1 MQINQRTIKEDVA
14 FSGKGLHTG
23 LLVEMVVCPAPADHG
38 VKFQRVDLEGKPV
51 VSAVAEYVTDTSRGT
66 TIERDGVKVGTIEHI
81 MAALFGLGIDNALI
95 RINAPEAPIMDG
107 SALAYVE
114 KMKPLLQEQP
124 EPRTYFEVAEKI
136 VLHNEAKNAEITLY
150 PDDHFSVN
158 VNIDFGSKV
167 LGYQYAGIASV
178 DEVPTEIAP
187 CRTFVF
193 FHELEF
199 LRQNNLI
206 KGGDVDN
213 AIVIVEQEVT
223 QNDVDRVAHL
233 FNKPSIARLPEGY
246 LNNLE
251 LRFANEPARH
261 KLLDLLGDL
270 MLVGTPIKGKIIAAR
285 PGHQIN
291 TSFAKELRKIIKKQ
305 SSKPA
310 APKYDPNE
318 PPLYNINQIK
328 KLLPHRP
335 PFLLVDKIIYMDAES
350 VVGIK
355 NVTMNEPF
363 FVGHFPDEPVMP
375 GVLIVEAMAQ
385 CGGIL
390 ALSTVPDP
398 EHYSTYFLKIG
409 DTKFKKMVVP
419 GDALVLSLKLVE
431 PIRRGLVHMLAQAFV
446 GNVLVTESDLLAQIT
461 KNR

>member
-1 MQINQRTIKEDVA
+1 MQINQRTINKEVT
-14 FSGKGLHTG
+14 FTGKGLHTG
-23 LLVEMVVCPAPADHG
+23 LQVEMTICPAPANHG
-38 VKFQRVDLEGKPV
+38 VKFQRIDLEGMPV
-51 VSAVAEYVTDTSRGT
+51 IAALADYVTDTSRGT
-66 TIERDGVKVGTIEHI
+66 TIDHNGVRVSTIEHI

-107 SALAYVE
+107 SALSYVE
-114 KMKPLLQEQP
+114 QLKDALEELP
-124 EPRTYFEVAEKI
+124 EKRIYFEVTEKI
-136 VLHNEAKNAEITLY
+136 VLCNDKKHTEIALY

-167 LGYQYAGIASV
+167 LGCQYAAISSADEIA
-178 DEVPTEIAP
+178 EQIAP

-206 KGGDVDN
+206 KGGDADN

-223 QNDVDRVAHL
+223 QSDVDRVAHL

-270 MLVGTPIKGKIIAAR
+270 MLVGAPIKGKIIATR
-285 PGHQIN
+285 PGHQAN
-291 TSFAKELRKIIKKQ
+291 TEFARELRKIIKKQ
-305 SSKPA
+305 SSKPV
-310 APKYDPNE
+310 APKYDPND
-318 PPLYNINQIK
+318 PPLYDINQIK

-335 PFLLVDKIIYMDAES
+335 PFLLVDKIIYMDAET
-350 VVGIK
+350 VVGVK
-355 NVTMNEPF
+355 NVTINEPF

-398 EHYSTYFLKIG
+398 EHYSTYFLKIDG
-409 DTKFKKMVVP
+409 VKFKRMIVP
-419 GDALVLSLKLVE
+419 GDTLVFCLKLVE
-431 PIRRGLVHMLAQAFV
+431 PIRRGLVHMQAQAFV
-446 GNVLVTESDLLAQIT
+446 GNTLATESDLLAQIT

>member
-1 MQINQRTIKEDVA
+1 M
-14 FSGKGLHTG
+14 
-23 LLVEMVVCPAPADHG
+23 EMTVCPAAANHG
-38 VKFQRVDLEGKPV
+38 VKFQRVDLENMPV
-51 VSAVAEYVTDTSRGT
+51 INAVADYVTDTSRGT
-66 TIERDGVKVGTIEHI
+66 TIDHNGVKVSTIEHI

-107 SALAYVE
+107 SALEYVSV
-114 KMKPLLQEQP
+114 MKDFVEEQP
-124 EPRTYFEVAEKI
+124 EKRTYFEVRKKI
-136 VLHNEAKNAEITLY
+136 VLRNEAKNTEIALY

-158 VNIDFGSKV
+158 VNIDYSSKV
-167 LGYQYAGIASV
+167 LGCQYAEVKSV
-178 DEVPTEIAP
+178 DEIPAQIAP

-199 LRQNNLI
+199 LRKNNLI
-206 KGGDVDN
+206 KGGDADN

-223 QNDVDRVAHL
+223 QSDVDRVAHL

-261 KLLDLLGDL
+261 KLLDLTGDL
-270 MLVGTPIKGKIIAAR
+270 MLVGVPIKGKIIATR
-285 PGHQIN
+285 PGHQAN
-291 TSFAKELRKIIKKQ
+291 TEFAKELRKIIKKQ
-305 SSKPA
+305 SSKPI
-310 APKYDPNE
+310 APGYDPNE
-318 PPLYNINQIK
+318 PPLFDINQIK
-328 KLLPHRP
+328 KVLPHRP
-335 PFLLVDKIIYMDAES
+335 PFLLVDKIIRMDAES
-350 VVGIK
+350 VVGVK
-355 NVTMNEPF
+355 NVTINEPF
-363 FVGHFPDEPVMP
+363 FTGHFPDEPVMP

-398 EHYSTYFLKIG
+398 ERYSTYFLKI
-409 DTKFKKMVVP
+409 DSVRFKKMVVP
-419 GDALVLSLKLVE
+419 GDTLVFCLKLVD
-431 PIRRGLVHMLAQAFV
+431 PIRRGLVHMQAQAFV